1 MAKIKHAN
9 IVVSVNMDV
18 NMDEM
23 FSMDNLDELVFDLIG
38 VSYHAN
44 KARKE
49 LHKFYSVY
57 NKLAFNGYKEGF
69 KHLEPLVYHLGFRL
83 KKLLDKLDDNT
94 MLVLDRYNKTIKNS
108 VFNGINIK
116 HYIRSVES
124 TFPEIPKILEGTVD
138 RDSQLGLLYE
148 IILGEFILLI
158 LADLKKIKMKIVDLY
173 TIDDVKEQHDR
184 IELLLKRCNRLYK
197 KVSSLNKI
205 KADADIN
212 RVSDAKVELERILIM
227 S

>member
-1 MAKIKHAN
+1 MAKIKYDD
-9 IVVSVNMDV
+9 IIDSIGMDDIFSIDDL
-18 NMDEM
+18 DEM
-23 FSMDNLDELVFDLIG
+23 VFDLIG
-38 VSYHAN
+38 GSYHAN

-49 LHKFYSVY
+49 LHKFYTIN
-57 NKLAFNGYKEGF
+57 NKLPFNGYKEGF

-205 KADADIN
+205 NADTDIN
-212 RVSDAKVELERILIM
+212 RIKDAKIKLDRILTM
-227 S
+227 T

>member
-1 MAKIKHAN
+1 MAKIKHDD
-9 IVVSVNMDV
+9 IIDSIDMDDIF
-18 NMDEM
+18 NMDE
-23 FSMDNLDELVFDLIG
+23 LDAMVFDLIG
-38 VSYHAN
+38 GSYHIN
-44 KARKE
+44 KSRKE
-49 LHKFYSVY
+49 LHKFYSIY
-57 NKLAFNGYKEGF
+57 NKLPFNGYKEGF

-124 TFPEIPKILEGTVD
+124 TFPEIPKILEGAVD

-173 TIDDVKEQHDR
+173 TIDEVKEQHDR

-197 KVSSLNKI
+197 KVSSLNKTN
-205 KADADIN
+205 ADADTN
-212 RVSDAKVELERILIM
+212 RIKDAKIKLNHLLTM
-227 S
+227 T

>member
-9 IVVSVNMDV
+9 IVVSVNMD
-18 NMDEM
+18 EM
-23 FSMDNLDELVFDLIG
+23 FSMDNLDEMVFDLIG
-38 VSYHAN
+38 VSYHTN

-49 LHKFYSVY
+49 LHKFYSIY
-57 NKLAFNGYKEGF
+57 SKLPFNGYKEGF
-69 KHLEPLVYHLGFRL
+69 KYLEPLVYHLGFRL

-94 MLVLDRYNKTIKNS
+94 ILVLDRYNKTIKNS

-173 TIDDVKEQHDR
+173 TIDEVKEQHDR

-205 KADADIN
+205 NADADTN
-212 RVSDAKVELERILIM
+212 RIKEARIKLNHILTM
-227 S
+227 T

>member
-1 MAKIKHAN
+1 MAKIKYDDIIN
-9 IVVSVNMDV
+9 SIDMDDIF
-18 NMDEM
+18 N
-23 FSMDNLDELVFDLIG
+23 MDNLDEMDFDLIG

-49 LHKFYSVY
+49 LHKFYSIY
-57 NKLAFNGYKEGF
+57 SKLPFNGYKEGF

-94 MLVLDRYNKTIKNS
+94 ILALDRYNKTIKNS

-173 TIDDVKEQHDR
+173 TIDEVKEQHDR

-205 KADADIN
+205 NADADTN
-212 RVSDAKVELERILIM
+212 RIKDAKIKLNHILQ
-227 S
+227 

>member
-9 IVVSVNMDV
+9 IVVSVNMDEIFSIDDL
-18 NMDEM
+18 DEM
-23 FSMDNLDELVFDLIG
+23 VFDLVG
-38 VSYHAN
+38 GSYYPN

-49 LHKFYSVY
+49 LHKFYSIY
-57 NKLAFNGYKEGF
+57 NKLAFNGCKEGF

-173 TIDDVKEQHDR
+173 TIDEVKEQHDR

-205 KADADIN
+205 NADVDIN
-212 RVSDAKVELERILIM
+212 RVKDAKIKLDRILTM
-227 S
+227 T